1 MTTTTHARSP
11 VPGPAWEIATLFP
24 DQGHWTETDYLEL
37 KTNRLVELSDGI
49 VEVLPM
55 PTVFH
60 QRIVAF
66 LYNALLAFVAA
77 HRAGE
82 VLFAPLRVRL
92 WSGKIREP
100 DIVFIAAGRTD
111 RVTENY
117 CQGADLVMEVV
128 SDTGRDRDEV
138 VKREEY
144 ARAGI
149 AEYWIV
155 DPENR
160 VITVLRLVGAE
171 YAIHGVYDSGERA
184 TSATLPGFAVESAAV
199 WSAAAQK

>member
-1 MTTTTHARSP
+1 MTTTAHAKP
-11 VPGPAWEIATLFP
+11 PAPGPAWEIATLFP
-24 DQGHWTETDYLEL
+24 DQGAWTEADYFEL

-66 LYNALLAFVAA
+66 LYNALLAFVTAQ
-77 HRAGE
+77 RAGE

-92 WSGKIREP
+92 WKGKIREP
-100 DIVFIAAGRTD
+100 DIVFIAAGRAD
-111 RVTENY
+111 RVTADY
-117 CQGADLVMEVV
+117 CQGADLVVEVV
-128 SDTGRDRDEV
+128 SETGRERDEV

-149 AEYWIV
+149 PEYWII
-155 DPENR
+155 DPDNR
-160 VITVLRLVGAE
+160 LITVLKLAAGT
-171 YAIHGVYDSGERA
+171 YAVHGVFASGQRA
-184 TSATLPGFAVESAAV
+184 ASATLPGFEVEVDAV
-199 WSAAAQK
+199 WAAAMQR